1 MAYVIRH
8 PLNDNV
14 DISEPQ
20 QVDVEIQVDTVPD
33 PAFLHLDPNYTDW
46 LNCKALRL
54 DPIKG
59 VVVEVHVPGGEPALA
74 NQKLIFTYQGYID
87 DEGATIKPGTL
98 EEVPHTPTDQEAAD
112 GFIVKIPYA
121 PLLATFNAWGGVRYT
136 AVINGRDVPS
146 KEHLVKVYLVNPGD
160 GGTCPLPT

>member
-1 MAYVIRH
+1 MAYVIGH

-14 DISEPQ
+14 DISEPRK
-20 QVDVEIQVDTVPD
+20 VDVEIQVDTVPD

-54 DPIKG
+54 DSIEG
-59 VVVEVHVPGGEPALA
+59 VVVEVRVPGGKLELA
-74 NQKLIFTYQGYID
+74 NQELTFTYQGYTD
-87 DEGATIKPGTL
+87 DGGANPKPGTFK
-98 EEVPHTPTDQEAAD
+98 EVLHTPTDQEAAA

-121 PLLATFNAWGGVRYT
+121 PLLATLNAWGSVGYT

-146 KEHLVKVYLVNPGD
+146 KEHLVRVYLVNPGD
-160 GGTCPLPT
+160 GGSCPLPT